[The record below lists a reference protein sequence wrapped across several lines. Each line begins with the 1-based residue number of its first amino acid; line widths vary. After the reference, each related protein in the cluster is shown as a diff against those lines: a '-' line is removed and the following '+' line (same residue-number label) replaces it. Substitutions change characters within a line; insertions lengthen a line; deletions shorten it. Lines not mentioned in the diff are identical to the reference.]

1 MKKVF
6 LGTLILSALAFAA
19 CNDNSKGKEPDSI
32 STMGKDSA
40 KQAAAAAD
48 TNVAT
53 VTPGFTNVDAKASA
67 YINTLVGQYLRLKN
81 ALANDNSSEAADAGK
96 AMAETMDKAGKSLS
110 LFSPEQKKLYDANED
125 DLKEHAEHIGKNS
138 GNIKHQREHFS
149 MMSEDVYALVKGY
162 GGGQALYH
170 DYCPMYDNNKGAMW
184 LSETPGIKN
193 PYLGQAMPDCGQVK
207 EKIK

>member
-6 LGTLILSALAFAA
+6 LGTLILSALAFTA
-19 CNDNSKGKEPDSI
+19 CNDNSKGKEADTM

-48 TNVAT
+48 TSVAM
-53 VTPGFTNVDAKASA
+53 VTPSFANVDAKVSA
-67 YINTLVGQYLRLKN
+67 YMATLVGDYLRLKN
-81 ALANDNSSEAADAGK
+81 ALANDNSSGAADAGK
-96 AMAETMDKAGKSLS
+96 AMAETMDKADKS

-125 DLKEHAEHIGKNS
+125 DLKEHAEHIGKNG

-184 LSETPGIKN
+184 LSEVPGIKN
-193 PYLGQAMPDCGQVK
+193 PYLGKAMPECGQVK
-207 EKIK
+207 EKIN